1 MTTLS
6 TLPVTLST
14 KRPRRQAYDDTVPM
28 PSSLENMWWSTSDG
42 STFLPTATSPSSSV
56 TPSSSSSDSSAIPSS
71 SRLSAT
77 TASSS
82 RTPTSLIPASA
93 TTSGTVVLS
102 SSLTT
107 FTTSVPVTIHDS
119 STTFTSF
126 EQTTV
131 TSSRVFTAFPDTETV
146 HANALIEPVCIGDG
160 VDSYSLGLLTA
171 VVVPSVIG
179 LLIWLFFAI
188 LRPRYRQV
196 YGLREWFVQQSLRP
210 KPLGRSFW
218 AFLFP
223 HVPLVTP
230 LASDVS
236 DAGRS
241 PAKDALLFPSDEQLS
256 QRVLW
261 ICTLIAAGW
270 TVLALAGFLPLYMV
284 STPCLADSAPQPRYT
299 GVYSALQDL
308 SLLRLLRLLDAG
320 QITTVD
326 LRVLLSRRAFVDGR
340 DAAPNARIRIIVA
353 TVLAIVLGLLPVLW
367 KILKEFNRTVAYR
380 ERWMEVRCQGVEMG
394 WLSARRAPGFV
405 GWGEKRLKDYLVK
418 IGLSS
423 SLDINDRSARSRR
436 RRRAQELNN
445 EERGDFEID
454 VQSLFSVGDTGHLAL
469 LIDERDEVLEN
480 LEIAETKYINS
491 FRLTTPDPSIADW
504 EPPVPPPKEEPE
516 APSRPPISRP
526 LPLSASA
533 SRRRR
538 RRGRNPAY
546 GSSSLP
552 PTSYVMPYQFYKI
565 TDLGGITGGEFADPE
580 RDLPSSASRR
590 SRQSSF
596 TDSVSKRVVGSRFQE
611 VNRNSIALGRLPIGS
626 PLMVDHNGGLSPA
639 ATTTANDSPVPEVA
653 PYGSDQHASWDTTA
667 FRDGGIPQ
675 QHWMQQHPQYPE
687 VIPEAEEPDEDW
699 HDIAQEDP
707 EAFQNAEEYPAEAR
721 RRPRPPRNRTSAGT
735 PIEEHRETFPMRNRA
750 GPTAPEEIPPPH
762 LRLQPRQPF
771 VRPLSGLDHDQLG
784 QIYADINHWRWKL
797 KVINTE
803 IAEVQR
809 ECYNDIA
816 DGVRIKGWLLVG
828 RGLRYLPGVQLIEGR
843 AKEDIR
849 WDELQ
854 NEGDW
859 SRGMMWGLTVIMIG
873 LMLGVGVTAVSGLA
887 VATAPDVAHYLPF
900 LMPLVVNSKWAGGI
914 GSTFA
919 AAVAAILFI
928 FVALFILNQLTP
940 LTRTV
945 SMSAARLVMFKTLF
959 YILLIVGGVWMS
971 TTGAILFS
979 LQALSTDSGGSR
991 SVANG
996 AIYMS
1001 AFATVLVFNVAII
1014 IPGLLMLQ
1022 PIRLWKVLRA
1032 EKAAVTPRQRFRA
1045 VYPRTYDPFYATS
1058 CSILAIVF
1066 ASAFALIF
1074 PLLAPAVLLLL
1085 FLTLVAHRFLI
1096 GYVYGR
1102 TLSQTGGLL
1111 HIWLLRRL
1119 GTVLAFQP
1127 LLLGLIFLSRRLW
1140 IEGGVLCG
1148 AAFLTVLIVESFC
1161 NWRTSL
1167 PGRRSLSPITL
1178 DCLATFEQT
1187 ATPGKRRD
1195 VDEESTSLV
1204 SSARNTRARGSFAS
1218 VLEMMSLTLAV
1229 TPSASEVRG
1238 PVPLET
1244 ENLDDLTAT
1253 ERAARTNPD
1262 APPHLPPLPFADHAE
1277 EMAGVL
1283 YAPELL
1289 APPPMIWLPNDV
1301 GGIGRSEAYDLQRY
1315 HNLPVTL
1322 DVRAKEDV
1330 PPVRSY
1336 PSAHSAHHS

>member
-1 MTTLS
+1 MSNT
-6 TLPVTLST
+6 P
-14 KRPRRQAYDDTVPM
+14 Q
-28 PSSLENMWWSTSDG
+28 NQWWSTSDG
-42 STFLPTATSPSSSV
+42 STFLPTQTSQSSLAPSSPS
-56 TPSSSSSDSSAIPSS
+56 TDPSAIPSS

-77 TASSS
+77 ATSGSS
-82 RTPTSLIPASA
+82 TPNSSVPSSA
-93 TTSGTVVLS
+93 TTSGSVVFTS
-102 SSLTT
+102 DLTT
-107 FTTSVPVTIHDS
+107 FTTSVPITVSDP
-119 STTFTSF
+119 STTFTSYSQF
-126 EQTTV
+126 TV
-131 TSSRVFTAFPDTETV
+131 TSSQVVTAAPDTQTAHV
-146 HANALIEPVCIGDG
+146 VALVEPVCVGDG
-160 VDSYSLGLLTA
+160 LDAYSWGLLAA

-179 LLIWLFFAI
+179 LLIWLLFAI
-188 LRPRYRQV
+188 VRPRYRQL
-196 YGLREWFVQQSLRP
+196 YGLREWFVQQSFRP

-223 HVPLVTP
+223 HVPLVP
-230 LASDVS
+230 SLPSDVS

-241 PAKDALLFPSDEQLS
+241 SAKDALLFPSDEQLS

-261 ICTLIAAGW
+261 VCTLIAAGW

-284 STPCLADSAPQPRYT
+284 TTPCLADSAPRPHFT

-308 SLLRLLRLLDAG
+308 SLLRLLRLYDAG
-320 QITTVD
+320 QVTTTNARD
-326 LRVLLSRRAFVDGR
+326 AVLAASRRAVVNGTDR
-340 DAAPNARIRIIVA
+340 TSDARIRIIIA
-353 TVLAIVLGLLPVLW
+353 TVFAIVLGLLPVLW
-367 KILKEFNRTVAYR
+367 KILKEFNRLVAYR
-380 ERWMEVRCQGVEMG
+380 ERWMDVRCQGLEMG

-423 SLDINDRSARSRR
+423 SLDANDRNARSRR
-436 RRRAQELNN
+436 RRRAQEANL
-445 EERGDFEID
+445 EERGAYEID
-454 VQSLFSVGDTGHLAL
+454 VQSLFSIGDTGHLAL

-504 EPPVPPPKEEPE
+504 EPPVPPPKDEPE
-516 APSRPPISRP
+516 APPRPQISRP
-526 LPLSASA
+526 LPLSSSA

-546 GSSSLP
+546 ASSSLP
-552 PTSYVMPYQFYKI
+552 PTSYVMPSQFYKI

-580 RDLPSSASRR
+580 KDLPSASSRR

-596 TDSVSKRVVGSRFQE
+596 TESVSRRIVGSRFQE
-611 VNRNSIALGRLPIGS
+611 VNRNSMAVGRIPIGS
-626 PLMVDHNGGLSPA
+626 QLMVDQSGELTPMTGSH
-639 ATTTANDSPVPEVA
+639 DSPLTEPA
-653 PYGSDQHASWDTTA
+653 HYGPDQHASWDTTA
-667 FRDGGIPQ
+667 FREGGVPQ
-675 QHWMQQHPQYPE
+675 EQHNWFQQQSHHEWPE
-687 VIPEAEEPDEDW
+687 AIPEDEEPEEDW
-699 HDIAQEDP
+699 HDVAQEDP
-707 EAFQNAEEYPAEAR
+707 EAFQHAEEYPAEAR
-721 RRPRPPRNRTSAGT
+721 RRPRPPRTRTGAGT
-735 PIEEHRETFPMRNRA
+735 PIEEHRETFPMRHR
-750 GPTAPEEIPPPH
+750 GPPNAPEEVPPPH

-784 QIYADINHWRWKL
+784 RIYSDINHWRWKL

-816 DGVRIKGWLLVG
+816 DGARIKGWLMVG
-828 RGLRYLPGVQLIEGR
+828 RGLRHLPGVQLIEGR

-854 NEGDW
+854 YEGDW
-859 SRGMMWGLTVIMIG
+859 TRSMMWWLAVIMIG
-873 LMLGVGVTAVSGLA
+873 LMLGVGLTAVSGLA
-887 VATAPDVAHYLPF
+887 VATAPDVAHYFPF
-900 LMPLVVNSKWAGGI
+900 MMPLVTGSKLGGGL
-914 GSTFA
+914 GSTWA
-919 AAVAAILFI
+919 ASLAAMLFI
-928 FVALFILNQLTP
+928 FLALVVLHQLTP

-945 SMSAARLVMFKTLF
+945 SVSASRFIMFKTMF
-959 YILLIVGGVWMS
+959 WFLLIVGGVWMF

-979 LQALSTDSGGSR
+979 MEALSSDSGESQ

-1001 AFATVLVFNVAII
+1001 AFALVVVLNVAII
-1014 IPGLLMLQ
+1014 FPGLLLLQ
-1022 PIRLWKVLRA
+1022 PIRLLKVIRA

-1045 VYPRTYDPFYATS
+1045 VYPESYDPFYATS
-1058 CSILAIVF
+1058 CPVLAVIF

-1085 FLTLVAHRFLI
+1085 FLTLIAHRFLI

-1111 HIWLLRRL
+1111 YIWLLRRL
-1119 GTVLAFQP
+1119 GTALALQP
-1127 LLLGLIFLSRRLW
+1127 LLFGLIFLSRRLW

-1148 AAFLTVLIVESFC
+1148 FAFLVVLVVETFC
-1161 NWRTSL
+1161 DWRMRL

-1178 DCLATFEQT
+1178 DSLATFEQS
-1187 ATPGKRRD
+1187 AMPGRQRN

-1315 HNLPVTL
+1315 HNLHVTL

-1330 PPVRSY
+1330 HSPRA
-1336 PSAHSAHHS
+1336 PSSPHSPYAL

>member
-1 MTTLS
+1 MTTPPTPSVIHFSRRL
-6 TLPVTLST
+6 
-14 KRPRRQAYDDTVPM
+14 RRQAHDDTSIM
-28 PSSLENMWWSTSDG
+28 SSALKNQWWSTSDG
-42 STFLPTATSPSSSV
+42 STFLPTATSSSSV
-56 TPSSSSSDSSAIPSS
+56 AASSPSANPSAIPTTSRPSVTTTSS
-71 SRLSAT
+71 GHTSTSPIPPSS
-77 TASSS
+77 ASSG
-82 RTPTSLIPASA
+82 P
-93 TTSGTVVLS
+93 VFLS

-107 FTTSVPVTIHDS
+107 FTTSVPIAVSDP

-126 EQTTV
+126 SLSTV
-131 TSSRVFTAFPDTETV
+131 TSSRVFTAFPDSETV
-146 HANALIEPVCIGDG
+146 QAAALVEPVCIGDG
-160 VDSYSLGLLTA
+160 VDASSLGLLATL
-171 VVVPSVIG
+171 VIPSVIG
-179 LLIWLFFAI
+179 LLIWLLFAI

-196 YGLREWFVQQSLRP
+196 YGLREWFVQQSFRP

-223 HVPLVTP
+223 HVPLVP
-230 LASDVS
+230 SLPSDVS

-241 PAKDALLFPSDEQLS
+241 PAKDAALFPSDEQLS

-261 ICTLIAAGW
+261 ICTVIAAGW
-270 TVLALAGFLPLYMV
+270 TILALVGFLPLYMV
-284 STPCLADSAPQPRYT
+284 STPCLADSIPRARYT
-299 GVYSALQDL
+299 GAYSVLQDL
-308 SLLRLLRLLDAG
+308 SLLRLLHLLDAG
-320 QITTVD
+320 QVTTAD
-326 LRVLLSRRAFVDGR
+326 IGTLASREIVNGR
-340 DAAPNARIRIIVA
+340 DAAPNARIRIIIA

-367 KILKEFNRTVAYR
+367 KILKEFNRMVAYR
-380 ERWMEVRCQGVEMG
+380 ERWVEVRCQGLEMG

-423 SLDINDRSARSRR
+423 CLDANDRNARSRR

-454 VQSLFSVGDTGHLAL
+454 IQSLFSIGDTAHLAL

-480 LEIAETKYINS
+480 LEVAETKYINS
-491 FRLTTPDPSIADW
+491 FRLTTPEPSMADW
-504 EPPVPPPKEEPE
+504 EPPVPPPKVEPE
-516 APSRPPISRP
+516 GPPRPPISRP
-526 LPLSASA
+526 LPLSSA
-533 SRRRR
+533 VSHRRR

-546 GSSSLP
+546 ASSSLP

-565 TDLGGITGGEFADPE
+565 TDLGGISGGHFTDPE

-590 SRQSSF
+590 SRQTSF
-596 TDSVSKRVVGSRFQE
+596 TDSVSRRIVGSRFQE
-611 VNRNSIALGRLPIGS
+611 VNRNSMAYGRLPIGS
-626 PLMVDHNGGLSPA
+626 QLKVDNSGELSPV
-639 ATTTANDSPVPEVA
+639 TASDSPVPDTGLYEQ
-653 PYGSDQHASWDTTA
+653 DRHASWDTTGFSEA
-667 FRDGGIPQ
+667 VPPQ
-675 QHWMQQHPQYPE
+675 PWYQNQQQHPE
-687 VIPEAEEPDEDW
+687 AIPEDEEPEEDW
-699 HDIAQEDP
+699 HDVAQEDP
-707 EAFQNAEEYPAEAR
+707 EAFQHAEEYPAEAR
-721 RRPRPPRNRTSAGT
+721 RRPRPPRTRTGAGT
-735 PIEEHRETFPMRNRA
+735 PIEEHRETFPMRNRS
-750 GPTAPEEIPPPH
+750 GPTAPEEVPPPH

-771 VRPLSGLDHDQLG
+771 VRPLSGLNHDQLG

-816 DGVRIKGWLLVG
+816 DGARIKGWLMIG
-828 RGLRYLPGVQLIEGR
+828 RGLRHLPGIQLIEGR

-859 SRGMMWGLTVIMIG
+859 TSDFMWWLAVIMIG
-873 LMLGVGVTAVSGLA
+873 ILLGIGLTAVSGLA
-887 VATAPDVAHYLPF
+887 VATAPDFAHYFPF
-900 LMPLVVNSKWAGGI
+900 FMPLNTGNQLGAGVA
-914 GSTFA
+914 STLG
-919 AAVAAILFI
+919 AAVAATLFTAI
-928 FVALFILNQLTP
+928 AFMVLHQLTP
-940 LTRTV
+940 MTRTV
-945 SMSAARLVMFKTLF
+945 SVSGSQFLMFRTMFYTLLV
-959 YILLIVGGVWMS
+959 VGGAWMF

-979 LQALSTDSGGSR
+979 MRALSTSLDEAP

-1001 AFATVLVFNVAII
+1001 AFALVVVLNVAII
-1014 IPGLLMLQ
+1014 FPGLLLLQ
-1022 PIRLWKVLRA
+1022 PIRLWKVARA

-1045 VYPRTYDPFYATS
+1045 VYPRTYDPSYATS
-1058 CSILAIVF
+1058 CSVLAIIF

-1085 FLTLVAHRFLI
+1085 FLTLIAHRYLV

-1111 HIWLLRRL
+1111 YIWLLRRL

-1140 IEGGVLCG
+1140 VEGGILCG
-1148 AAFLTVLIVESFC
+1148 AALFVVLVVESFC
-1161 NWRTSL
+1161 SWRTSR
-1167 PGRRSLSPITL
+1167 PGLASLSPITV
-1178 DCLATFEQT
+1178 DSLATFQQT
-1187 ATPGKRRD
+1187 AMPGKRRD

-1218 VLEMMSLTLAV
+1218 VLEMMSVTLAV
-1229 TPSASEVRG
+1229 SPSASETRG

-1322 DVRAKEDV
+1322 DVRAKEDIH
-1330 PPVRSY
+1330 PRRSVS
-1336 PSAHSAHHS
+1336 SAQSPHAL